1 MQQRPPRN
9 PKRLARPR
17 RHLEEQPPCFVH
29 LSPQFFEVRPDSKFL
44 KELIQPHA
52 GCLGHRSPCCTT
64 HWLEGRL
71 WQLCG
76 PGTLISYSE
85 GSVTVGN
92 SDSTSMVLLLGTN
105 SLLHQNHFRIASCE
119 KK

>member
-64 HWLEGRL
+64 HWLELRGI
-71 WQLCG
+71 CG
-76 PGTLISYSE
+76 NF
-85 GSVTVGN
+85 VDQVGP
-92 SDSTSMVLLLGTN
+92 
-105 SLLHQNHFRIASCE
+105 
-119 KK
+119 

>member
-76 PGTLISYSE
+76 PGASRDLVKVLVMEIQTRLVLYS
-85 GSVTVGN
+85 
-92 SDSTSMVLLLGTN
+92 GTN
-105 SLLHQNHFRIASCE
+105 SLLHENHISQAV